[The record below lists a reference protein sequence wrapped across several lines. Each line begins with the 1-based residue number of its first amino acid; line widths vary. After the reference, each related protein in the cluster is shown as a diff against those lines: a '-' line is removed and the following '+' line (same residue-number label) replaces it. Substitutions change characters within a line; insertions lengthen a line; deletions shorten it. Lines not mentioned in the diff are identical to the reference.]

1 MVVEKIFFALSLIE
15 ILHILSLSLSL
26 VMKAFFM
33 VIRARPFLSAFNKN
47 LSLSLSPRRSL
58 NRIYQ
63 MVGHH

>member
-33 VIRARPFLSAFNKN
+33 VIRARPFLSAFNEN
-47 LSLSLSPRRSL
+47 LFVSLSPTFTKEIIELDVRW
-58 NRIYQ
+58 
-63 MVGHH
+63 